1 MIVDA
6 RVLQPEFVPREIVHR
21 DRETRELSKVLKP
34 ILEDEPTESAFLFG
48 PTGVGKTCIAQFA
61 TDRLQQQLVD
71 LNVQYVN
78 CWEDYTRFK
87 TLYRILEGIDQSYDI
102 HRQSTPRDE
111 LVERLREYDGYPYVV
126 ILDEVDQL
134 EDTRVLYELYRVSGL
149 SLVMIANREE
159 ELFAHLDSRVGSRL
173 RNRVSIKFDR
183 YRNHELVS
191 ILEDRVKWGLEP
203 GSVSSDQLEQIAEAA
218 CGDARVGLGILRNA
232 AKAAQEE
239 RVDEV
244 SSEGVQSVIPEAK
257 SEIERN
263 VVERLNEDQRV
274 LYDVITKHRTISP
287 GELYEEYQY
296 RVENPKT
303 KRMIRNYLSKM
314 DHYELIEVQG
324 STRGRVYKTAST
336 PKSSL

>member
-21 DRETRELSKVLKP
+21 DRETREISKVFKP
-34 ILEDEPTESAFLFG
+34 VLEEEPTESAFLFG
-48 PTGVGKTCIAQFA
+48 PTGVGKTCVAQFV

-71 LNVQYVN
+71 LDVQYVN

-173 RNRVSIKFDR
+173 QNRVSIKFDR
-183 YRNHELVS
+183 YRNDELVS
-191 ILEDRVKWGLEP
+191 ILTDRVKWGLEP
-203 GSVSSDQLEQIAEAA
+203 GSVNSELLEEIAESA
-218 CGDARVGLGILRNA
+218 CGDARVALGVLRNA

-239 RVDEV
+239 RADEISAEV
-244 SSEGVQSVIPEAK
+244 VQSVIPEAK
-257 SEIERN
+257 SEIERS
-263 VVERLNEDQRV
+263 VVERLNEDQHV
-274 LYDVITKHRTISP
+274 LYDVITNHGTISP
-287 GELYEEYQY
+287 GELYEEYQST
-296 RVENPKT
+296 VENPKT
-303 KRMIRNYLSKM
+303 KRMMRNYLSKM
-314 DHYELIEVQG
+314 EHYDLIEVQG
-324 STRGRVYKTAST
+324 ATRGRMYSQTSNEK
-336 PKSSL
+336 L